1 MIFKHNFNIIS
12 FCAHSP
18 LFNKDNF
25 FVALLIISNVKG
37 DWDAEKVIDIP
48 NKKVIEL
55 RKKCKDFYVC
65 CTIR

>member
-1 MIFKHNFNIIS
+1 MIAIKMKAELLCDH
-12 FCAHSP
+12 
-18 LFNKDNF
+18 LFY
-25 FVALLIISNVKG
+25 LQG